1 MKLLFITGSRGE
13 WGYIR
18 PILEICKK
26 KKIKY
31 YLFATNMHLLD
42 SYGFSL
48 KEIIKD
54 GFRVDEK
61 IFSSLDG
68 YNNLIW
74 YIRPSIYKYNNCNHP
89 PFLPLSVL
97 LL

>member
-1 MKLLFITGSRGE
+1 MGLH
-13 WGYIR
+13 R

-26 KKIKY
+26 KIKY
-31 YLFATNMHLLD
+31 ILATNMHLLD

-54 GFRVDEK
+54 GFKVDEK

-68 YNNLIW
+68 YNNFTTQITGCF
-74 YIRPSIYKYNNCNHP
+74 IAIFS
-89 PFLPLSVL
+89 
-97 LL
+97 